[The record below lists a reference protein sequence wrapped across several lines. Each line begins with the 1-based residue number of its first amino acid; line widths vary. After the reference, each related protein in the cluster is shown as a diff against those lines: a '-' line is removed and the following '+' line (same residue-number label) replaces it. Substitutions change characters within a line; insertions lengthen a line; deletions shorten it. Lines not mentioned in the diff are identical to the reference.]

1 MAEGGRAIF
10 GLSKSE
16 PLNFEQFVKAVHPDD
31 RESIAQAVERALA
44 GKEHFETEYRLA
56 TADDAP
62 RWIATRGRA
71 EFDDKGEAVLIR
83 GVSIDITE
91 RRRAEEAAH
100 DLSGRLITAQEEER
114 ARLARELH
122 DDVTQRLALLAI
134 EAGRGERKVSSAA
147 GAETLHNIHEGLV
160 RLSEDVHALSYRLH
174 PSISRISAWSKP

>member
-1 MAEGGRAIF
+1 M
-10 GLSKSE
+10 
-16 PLNFEQFVKAVHPDD
+16 
-31 RESIAQAVERALA
+31 
-44 GKEHFETEYRLA
+44 
-56 TADDAP
+56 
-62 RWIATRGRA
+62 
-71 EFDDKGEAVLIR
+71 R

-147 GAETLHNIHEGLV
+147 GGETLHNIHEGLV

-174 PSISRISAWSKP
+174 PSGRPTRCRAQRFRGASVRPDPTSCSAPSCMSVVDPLVIFQAGNQ